1 MPPASLKSRLI
12 MIGAMLALVLVLALW
27 LSGTLSSGARAT
39 TEARLNANRAD
50 AALATASDAAQS
62 VATQAAAEA
71 THDALTR
78 ENDHEIRSA
87 PGADAPVDP
96 RLHDA
101 GLRSLCRR
109 AAYRGSQQC
118 LQFAP
123 PR

>member
-1 MPPASLKSRLI
+1 MPPASLKSHLI
-12 MIGAMLALVLVLALW
+12 MIGGLLALVLVLALW
-27 LSGTLSSGARAT
+27 LSGALSSGGRAA
-39 TEARLNANRAD
+39 TEARLGANRAD

-71 THDALTR
+71 NHDALTR
-78 ENDHEIRSA
+78 ENDHEIHSA

-118 LQFAP
+118 LQFAA